1 MLRSRSP
8 SRRRLFAAV
17 AGATLGIVGF
27 CGVAHAQMK
36 EVTFI
41 VVNNL
46 FSTPAF
52 VAVENGYWEKL
63 GLNVKI
69 KLTASGSQVTKAL
82 QAGEAQFGHA
92 ALSTT
97 IASARAGGNMLTG
110 VMPYFNAAEYVALG
124 GRAIIGRK
132 DRGIDAANPKSMEG
146 KKIGY
151 LRGSTND
158 VYLRQ
163 WFKKHKLDIG
173 KSTLINLPVADMPI
187 SVTQGVV
194 DVVVPWEP
202 YSSQAIREL
211 GPNAV
216 IASRSEEGLV
226 SDVIGVVANQDWIK
240 NNYDLLEKFSVGVA
254 QAAQFI
260 RQNPRK
266 AAEIDTRYIDGMNVE
281 DAVSGFKTLHWDP
294 RMSVCTI
301 AGTVAAGNQMIKDG
315 LIKQDRPFVPTDFID
330 PTVLNRV
337 QQKHPELFADLPPL
351 PKTVAECKGQLIN

>member
-1 MLRSRSP
+1 VRYPQATRGCHFCRAL
-8 SRRRLFAAV
+8 LGAAFTMTIFI
-17 AGATLGIVGF
+17 GA
-27 CGVAHAQMK
+27 AHAQMK

-46 FSTPAF
+46 FSSPAF
-52 VAVENGYWEKL
+52 VAVENGYWAEQ
-63 GLNVKI
+63 GLNVKL

-82 QAGEAQFGHA
+82 QAGEAQLGHA

-110 VMPYFNAAEYVALG
+110 VMPYFNAAEYIALG

-132 DRGIDAANPKSMEG
+132 DRAIDAANPKSLEG

-163 WFKKHKLDIG
+163 WFKKNKLDIG

-187 SVTQGVV
+187 SITQGLV
-194 DVVVPWEP
+194 DAVVPWEP

-211 GPNAV
+211 GGNAV
-216 IASRSEEGLV
+216 IISRSEEGLV

-240 NNYDLLEKFSVGVA
+240 SNYDLLEKFSIGLA

-260 RQNPRK
+260 RQHPRE
-266 AAEIDTRYIDGMNVE
+266 AAEIDARYIDGMNID

-301 AGTVAAGNQMIKDG
+301 EGTVAAGNEMIKDG
-315 LIKQDRPFVPTDFID
+315 LIKQDRPFIPADFIE

-337 QQKHPELFADLPPL
+337 EQNHPELFKDLPPL
-351 PKTVAECKGQLIN
+351 PKTAAECKGQLVK

>member
-1 MLRSRSP
+1 MLHSKSP
-8 SRRRLFAAV
+8 TCRHLILAV
-17 AGATLGIVGF
+17 AGAALSFAGF
-27 CGVAHAQMK
+27 CGVAQAQMK

-52 VAVENGYWEKL
+52 VAVENGYWAQQ

-97 IASARAGGNMLTG
+97 IASARASGNMLTG

-158 VYLRQ
+158 VYMRQ
-163 WFKKHKLDIG
+163 WFKKNKLDIT

-187 SVTQGVV
+187 SITQGVV
-194 DVVVPWEP
+194 DAVVPWEP
-202 YSSQAIREL
+202 YSAQAIREL
-211 GPNAV
+211 GSNAV
-216 IASRSEEGLV
+216 IVSRAEEGLV

-240 NNYDLLEKFSVGVA
+240 KNYDLLEKFSVGTPRPRSSSA
-254 QAAQFI
+254 K
-260 RQNPRK
+260 NPK
-266 AAEIDTRYIDGMNVE
+266 KLQKSTRAIST
-281 DAVSGFKTLHWDP
+281 A
-294 RMSVCTI
+294 
-301 AGTVAAGNQMIKDG
+301 
-315 LIKQDRPFVPTDFID
+315 
-330 PTVLNRV
+330 
-337 QQKHPELFADLPPL
+337 
-351 PKTVAECKGQLIN
+351 

>member
-1 MLRSRSP
+1 MQQSHV
-8 SRRRLFAAV
+8 RRHVLVAFMGAVLGAAFGD
-17 AGATLGIVGF
+17 A
-27 CGVAHAQMK
+27 AHAQMK
-36 EVTFI
+36 EVNFI

-52 VAVENGYWEKL
+52 VAAENGYWEKQ

-69 KLTASGSQVTKAL
+69 KLTASGSQVTRAL

-97 IASARAGGNMLTG
+97 IASARASGNMLTG
-110 VMPYFNAAEYVALG
+110 VMPYFNAAEYIALG

-158 VYLRQ
+158 VYMRQ
-163 WFKKHKLDIG
+163 WFKKNKLDVT

-187 SVTQGVV
+187 SITQGVV
-194 DVVVPWEP
+194 DAVVPWEP
-202 YSSQAIREL
+202 YSAQAIREL
-211 GPNAV
+211 GANAV
-216 IASRSEEGLV
+216 VVSRSEEGLV

-240 NNYDLLEKFSVGVA
+240 SNYDLLEKFSVGVA

-266 AAEIDTRYIDGMNVE
+266 AAEIDTRYIDGMNVD
-281 DAVSGFKTLHWDP
+281 DAVEGFKQLHWDP
-294 RMSVCTI
+294 RMSVCTV
-301 AGTVAAGNQMIKDG
+301 AGTVAAGNEMLKDG
-315 LIKQDRPFVPTDFID
+315 LIKQDKPFVPADFID
-330 PTVLNRV
+330 MTVLDRV
-337 QQKHPELFADLPPL
+337 QQKHPELFADLPAL
-351 PKTVAECKGQLIN
+351 PKTVAECKGQLVN